1 MQDVRGANDKVNVLL
16 VDDQPAKLLANEEIL
31 RSLGENLI
39 KASSAREA
47 LEFLLKNEAAVVL
60 IDVCMPELDGFQL
73 AAMIR
78 EHPRFQRT
86 AIIFISAVQVD
97 DVDRVRGYEM
107 GAVDYVPVPVV
118 PAVLRAKVKIFA
130 ELYRKTRQL
139 ERLNAELERRVSER
153 TAELEASNERLRAS
167 EQGRSLALAAGQM
180 GSWDWDLV
188 NEEWIWDEGQCRI
201 FGVDAATFKPNPQ
214 TVRPLV
220 DPQDI
225 QRLTEMI
232 ADFRRG
238 DRAGYQTEFRVRRP
252 DGVMR
257 WCFGT
262 AAPTLDESG
271 RVVRVSGVTIDIT
284 ERKEAAERQDLLA
297 REVDHRARN
306 ALAVVQSIV
315 RLTRANNVE
324 GYVAAVEGRI
334 KALARAHALLSDARW
349 HSADLGALVAEE
361 LAPYRAG
368 EIDKVQVTGPNV
380 SLPPHMAQG
389 LALAVHELATNAAKH
404 GALSSLLGKLNLS
417 WQLRPD
423 YLILEWVETGGP
435 RVTPPSARSFGLK
448 VIRTSIENQ
457 LNGRAIFE
465 WAPPGMQCTLAIPL
479 GNNAAVRQSKVAG
492 DGAAADGARPSHP
505 PSGRRILLVEDEAL
519 VAMMIQECLIES
531 GHSVIGPISRAADAL
546 RAAEE
551 TDYDAAILDINL
563 GDCMAYPVADIVAA
577 RGVPF
582 VFVTGY
588 EADTIDDRFK
598 HVPILQKPIERQ
610 MLQGLFVSAP
620 NVVPVARGEA
630 LRQPKARLGGGGRP
644 RAKRA

>member
-1 MQDVRGANDKVNVLL
+1 
-16 VDDQPAKLLANEEIL
+16 
-31 RSLGENLI
+31 
-39 KASSAREA
+39 
-47 LEFLLKNEAAVVL
+47 
-60 IDVCMPELDGFQL
+60 
-73 AAMIR
+73 
-78 EHPRFQRT
+78 
-86 AIIFISAVQVD
+86 
-97 DVDRVRGYEM
+97 
-107 GAVDYVPVPVV
+107 
-118 PAVLRAKVKIFA
+118 
-130 ELYRKTRQL
+130 
-139 ERLNAELERRVSER
+139 VSER

-167 EQGRSLALAAGQM
+167 EQGRSIALAAGQM

-188 NEEWIWDEGQCRI
+188 NDEWIWDEGQCRI

-225 QRLTEMI
+225 RRLTEMI

-238 DRAGYQTEFRVRRP
+238 DREGYQTEFRVRRP

-284 ERKEAAERQDLLA
+284 ERKEAEERQDLLA

-368 EIDKVQVTGPNV
+368 EVDKVQVTGPNV

-389 LALAVHELATNAAKH
+389 LALALHELATNAAKH
-404 GALSSLLGKLNLS
+404 GALSSLLGRLSLN

-423 YLILEWVETGGP
+423 YLILEWIEAGGP
-435 RVTPPSARSFGLK
+435 RVAPPSARSFGLK

-479 GNNAAVRQSKVAG
+479 GNNAAVRHAKLASHDAP
-492 DGAAADGARPSHP
+492 DGAKPSHP
-505 PSGRRILLVEDEAL
+505 PSGRRVLLVEDEAL
-519 VAMMIQECLIES
+519 VAMMIQECLTES

-563 GDCMAYPVADIVAA
+563 GDGMAYPVADIVAA

-588 EADTIDDRFK
+588 EADTIDERFG

-630 LRQPKARLGGGGRP
+630 LRQPKARLGGRP

>member
-1 MQDVRGANDKVNVLL
+1 MQNVQTMNDKVNVLL

-31 RSLGENLI
+31 RSLGENLV

-60 IDVCMPELDGFQL
+60 VDVCMPELDGFQL

-97 DVDRVRGYEM
+97 DVDRLRGYEM

-139 ERLNAELERRVSER
+139 ERLNIELERRVSER

-180 GSWDWDLV
+180 GSWDWDIV
-188 NEEWIWDEGQCRI
+188 NDEWMWDEGQCRI
-201 FGVDAATFKPNPQ
+201 FGVDAATFKPSPQ
-214 TVRPLV
+214 SVRPLV

-225 QRLTEMI
+225 QRLTEMVV
-232 ADFRRG
+232 DFRRG
-238 DRAGYQTEFRVRRP
+238 DRQGFQTEFRVRRP
-252 DGVMR
+252 DGAVR
-257 WCFGT
+257 SCFGT
-262 AAPTLDESG
+262 AAPTLDEQG
-271 RVVRVSGVTIDIT
+271 RVVRISGVTIDVT
-284 ERKEAAERQDLLA
+284 ERKEAEERQDLLA

-315 RLTRANNVE
+315 RLTRANSIDD
-324 GYVAAVEGRI
+324 YVGAVEGRI

-368 EIDKVQVTGPNV
+368 EADKVQVTGPNV
-380 SLPPHMAQG
+380 SLPPYLAQG
-389 LALAVHELATNAAKH
+389 LALALHELATNAAKH
-404 GALSSLLGKLNLS
+404 GALSSLLGKLSLS

-423 YLILEWVETGGP
+423 LLVMRWIETGGP
-435 RVTPPSARSFGLK
+435 RVEAPSARSFGLK

-457 LNGRAIFE
+457 LSGKAIFE
-465 WAPPGMQCTLAIPL
+465 WVPQGMQCTLAIPL
-479 GNNAAVRQSKVAG
+479 GNNADTREAKAV
-492 DGAAADGARPSHP
+492 DTAAATNDRRPP
-505 PSGRRILLVEDEAL
+505 DAPSGWRVLLVEDEAL
-519 VAMMIQECLIES
+519 VAMMIQECLSES
-531 GHSVIGPISRAADAL
+531 GHSVIGPISRASDAL
-546 RAAEE
+546 QAAKDVE
-551 TDYDAAILDINL
+551 YDAAILDINL
-563 GDCMAYPVADIVAA
+563 GDGMAYPVADIVAA

-588 EADTIDDRFK
+588 EADTVDDRFSN
-598 HVPILQKPIERQ
+598 VPILQKPIERQ
-610 MLQGLFVSAP
+610 MLEGLFVSTP
-620 NVVPVARGEA
+620 NVVSVARAGVRTPGK
-630 LRQPKARLGGGGRP
+630 LRHDGRH